1 MKHTMSLFA
10 SILLVTCLLLSFSG
24 CKDPKAATKKIPIDS
39 PAESIA
45 NINSETISTEEIGT
59 EDNADHENWAA
70 SNENTFETVV
80 EFDDDFE
87 VAIGVGEPTG
97 SPIETNENSDGSYG
111 NWG

>member
-1 MKHTMSLFA
+1 MSLFA

-39 PAESIA
+39 PAESVTSINTESPETE
-45 NINSETISTEEIGT
+45 NISVT
-59 EDNADHENWAA
+59 EDWAA
-70 SNENTFETVV
+70 GNENTFESVV
-80 EFDDDFE
+80 NFDDDFE
-87 VAIGVGEPTG
+87 VVIGVGEPTD